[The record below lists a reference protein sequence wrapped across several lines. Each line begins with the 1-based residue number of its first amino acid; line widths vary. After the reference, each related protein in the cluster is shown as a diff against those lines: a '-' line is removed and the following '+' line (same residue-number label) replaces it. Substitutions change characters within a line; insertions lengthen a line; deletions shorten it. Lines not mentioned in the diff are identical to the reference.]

1 MRQPFEVLNANLRRG
16 GFRAV
21 VFDFDGTLSL
31 LREGWARIMAELG
44 RDHLAEAKLV
54 REPEVDLQAYLEREM
69 LMLSGK
75 PSIFQMRRLSEE
87 VASRGGAAPD
97 PDAMLDE
104 FLKRLTAN
112 IQSRIDDLNSGASPS
127 SAWTVP
133 GTHAILDEL
142 QRRGVLLV
150 LASGT
155 DRAFVEHDLQ
165 LLELARYFGDR
176 VFAPENNTPNFSK
189 RDVIEGLIRD
199 GIPGEQLLGFG
210 DGYSET
216 VEMKRAGGAA
226 IGVASVEPPD
236 VGLNAMK
243 REMLIGLG
251 ADVIV
256 PDYRNAGMM
265 LEWLWS

>member
-1 MRQPFEVLNANLRRG
+1 MRQLFEIVNADVQRG
-16 GFRAV
+16 GCRAV

-44 RDHLAEAKLV
+44 RDHLAAARLI
-54 REPEVDLQAYLEREM
+54 REPEPGLLTYLEREM

-75 PSIFQMRRLSEE
+75 PSIFQMRRLTEE
-87 VASRGGAAPD
+87 VAARGGLAPD
-97 PDAMLDE
+97 PDAMLAE
-104 FLKRLTAN
+104 FLKRLLAN
-112 IQSRIDDLNSGASPS
+112 IQSRIDDLNSGKVPA

-155 DRAFVEHDLQ
+155 DRAFVEHDLK
-165 LLELARYFGDR
+165 LLDLARYFGDR
-176 VFAPENNTPNFSK
+176 VFAPANNTPNFSK
-189 RDVIEGLIRD
+189 RDVIEGLIRG
-199 GIPGEQLLGFG
+199 GIPGDQLLGFG

-216 VEMKRAGGAA
+216 VEMKRIGGVT
-226 IGVASVEPPD
+226 IGVASVEPPQTG
-236 VGLNAMK
+236 VNAVK
-243 REMLIGLG
+243 RAMLIELG

-256 PDYRNAGMM
+256 PDYRNARE
-265 LEWLWS
+265 LVAWLWD